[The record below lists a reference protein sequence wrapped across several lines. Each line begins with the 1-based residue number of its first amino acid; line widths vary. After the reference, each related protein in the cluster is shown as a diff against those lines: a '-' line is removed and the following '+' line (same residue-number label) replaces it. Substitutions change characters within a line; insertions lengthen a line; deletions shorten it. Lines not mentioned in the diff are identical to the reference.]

1 MFATQLVYKSRK
13 LKTPG
18 LPVAPPLI
26 QVGRQYLGTLAST
39 PLQARGEQRA
49 DRKYY
54 REVEI
59 KEVEMVAVDDFDD
72 ILQEELFGRPVT
84 DLDSLWCSD

>member
-1 MFATQLVYKSRK
+1 M
-13 LKTPG
+13 
-18 LPVAPPLI
+18 APPLI

-54 REVEI
+54 IEVEI

>member
-1 MFATQLVYKSRK
+1 M
-13 LKTPG
+13 
-18 LPVAPPLI
+18 APPLI

-39 PLQARGEQRA
+39 SLKARGEQCA
-49 DRKYY
+49 HRKYY
-54 REVEI
+54 REVKI
-59 KEVEMVAVDDFDD
+59 KEVGMVAVDDFDD

>member
-1 MFATQLVYKSRK
+1 M
-13 LKTPG
+13 
-18 LPVAPPLI
+18 APPLI

-39 PLQARGEQRA
+39 PLQAGGEQCA
-49 DRKYY
+49 NRKNYI
-54 REVEI
+54 EVKI

-72 ILQEELFGRPVT
+72 VLQEELFGRPVT